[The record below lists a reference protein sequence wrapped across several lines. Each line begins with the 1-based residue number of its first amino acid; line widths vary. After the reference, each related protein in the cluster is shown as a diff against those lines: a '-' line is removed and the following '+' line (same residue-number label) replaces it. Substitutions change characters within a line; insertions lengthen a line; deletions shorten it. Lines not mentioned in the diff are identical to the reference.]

1 MEKAMRP
8 ATPSGG
14 VSVPVAPPPR
24 PAKRRRRE
32 GALILGVA
40 VLLVPASLVVTSLT
54 GGALGIVVY
63 AGLLILLTVWNAWA
77 VLDLA
82 RAVWFARAHRRAL
95 GVHVGLLAGALA
107 AALLWG
113 AGLDLSTKPR
123 APLFVAAALSLA
135 YTVLQLFLSARR
147 SRRDLL
153 APFYNLFN
161 VVFLAV
167 YLAAEQPAT
176 AVGNLPLA
184 FARSVALFQFLNIHF
199 VAAFGPFLL
208 LPSFLPK
215 LKGLKWPPGAPEGPG
230 FGELLG
236 RRRPTV
242 RRWLHPPA
250 RIVSTAAGGFVVY
263 AAVALLVFLPF
274 GYATVASF
282 NGIDPAALPYGV
294 QPGTEFAATAGSLT
308 DIVRPP
314 ANWPALVERE
324 RALAAELDLDF
335 LRFDLKTEFLRDP
348 TSLAALDR
356 AVADIRSDGRDV
368 ILSPF
373 GADSWS
379 SSRPT
384 FEDLNR
390 TIADDAVFLADRYHP
405 AYLFPFFEPNGQV
418 AINLGHGMPTA
429 SWVGAVESVAP
440 RVKAAS
446 PATRILIEVASGT
459 QGLELAAALFAS
471 PAPIDAVGFDL
482 YPQSASDLDQVDAY
496 AEIARAH
503 PAREFWISE
512 FGLDAIQFGADAQA
526 RFLAAVLSRG
536 STRWNV
542 AGFSVWALEDNAG
555 LGMDKVLQSALG
567 LTTLEGQRRPAF
579 AVYRDAIA
587 AIRP

>member
-1 MEKAMRP
+1 M
-8 ATPSGG
+8 
-14 VSVPVAPPPR
+14 PVAPAPPS
-24 PAKRRRRE
+24 AGRRRRE
-32 GALILGVA
+32 WALILGVA
-40 VLLVPASLVVTSLT
+40 VLLVPVSVIVTSLT
-54 GGALGIVVY
+54 GGALGVLAY
-63 AGLLILLTVWNAWA
+63 AVLLVLLTLWNAWV

-82 RAVWFARAHRRAL
+82 RATWFARGHRKAL
-95 GVHVGLLAGALA
+95 GVHTGLLAVALA
-107 AALLWG
+107 AGILWG
-113 AGLDLSTKPR
+113 SGFDLATKPR
-123 APLFVAAALSLA
+123 APLFVAAALSLTF
-135 YTVLQLFLSARR
+135 TVLQLFLSARR
-147 SRRDLL
+147 SRRDFL

-167 YLAAEQPAT
+167 FLAAEQPA
-176 AVGNLPLA
+176 ASVGSLPLA
-184 FARSVALFQFLNIHF
+184 FARSVALFQVLNIHV
-199 VAAFGPFLL
+199 VAAFGPFLM

-236 RRRPTV
+236 RRRPAV

-250 RIVSTAAGGFVVY
+250 RAVSTAAGAFVVY
-263 AAVALLVFLPF
+263 AAVALMVFLPI
-274 GYATVASF
+274 GYVTVASF
-282 NGIDPAALPYGV
+282 NGIDPAALPYGL

-308 DIVRPP
+308 DVVRAP
-314 ANWPALVERE
+314 ADWAALVDRE
-324 RALAAELDLDF
+324 RMFAAELDLDF

-348 TSLAALDR
+348 ASLAALDR

-373 GADSWS
+373 GADAWS

-384 FEDLNR
+384 FDDLNR
-390 TIADDAVFLADRYHP
+390 TIADDAVLLADRYHP

-429 SWVGAVESVAP
+429 SWAGAIEAVA
-440 RVKAAS
+440 RRIKAAS
-446 PATRILIEVASGT
+446 PATRVLIEVASGA

-471 PAPIDAVGFDL
+471 PAPIDAIGVDL
-482 YPQSASDLDQVDAY
+482 YPQSLSDLDQVDAY

-512 FGLDAIQFGADAQA
+512 FGLDAIQFGANAQA

-536 STRWNV
+536 STRWSV
-542 AGFSVWALEDNAG
+542 AGFCVWALEDNAG

-567 LTTLEGQRRPAF
+567 LTTLDGQRRPAF
-579 AVYRDAIA
+579 AVVRDAIA